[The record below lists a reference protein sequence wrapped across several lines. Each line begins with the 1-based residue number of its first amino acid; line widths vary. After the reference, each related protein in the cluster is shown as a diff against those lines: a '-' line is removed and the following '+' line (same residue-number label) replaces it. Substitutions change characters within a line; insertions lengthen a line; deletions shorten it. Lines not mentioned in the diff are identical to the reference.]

1 VAATSAKQ
9 RKGNQLKINFGDI
22 SIVIEPGDDPRQV
35 IEIAD
40 AIGRRSEAVCSTLN
54 DAAVSVAGVL
64 VGEAEPDPDPLPRKR
79 IKRCAGK
86 DVCDGL
92 YHYSETKRHY
102 VYMCETYEYVASYK
116 HGRKSS
122 QVAQWCGL
130 STSAA
135 YHRLETL
142 VGLGLLVRAEGRVY
156 VAAS

>member
-1 VAATSAKQ
+1 
-9 RKGNQLKINFGDI
+9 LKINFGDI

-40 AIGRRSEAVCSTLN
+40 AIGRRTDAVRGALD
-54 DAAVSVAGVL
+54 DAAVAVAEVL
-64 VGEAEPDPDPLPRKR
+64 VGEAEPEPEALPRKR

-86 DVCDGL
+86 DACDGL

-116 HGRKSS
+116 HGRNSS
-122 QVAQWCGL
+122 QVAHWCGL

-135 YHRLETL
+135 YHRLEAL

-156 VAAS
+156 VATS